1 MYSDHFG
8 LSERP
13 FQLTPDPHYW
23 FESATHR
30 KAMAYLG
37 YGLAQGEGFI
47 VITGEVGA
55 GKTTLASH
63 LLGVVD
69 PARVH
74 VVRIVS
80 PQVAGDDVVRLV
92 AAGLGLSDAGEK
104 SALLARIEGDLA
116 IRARAGQ
123 KALVVIDEAQNLP
136 GETLEELRILSNFQQ
151 DGHAMVQILLLGQ
164 PELRNRLN
172 HDAAL
177 EQLRQRVIA
186 THHLAPMDAAE
197 VEPYVRHRLHR
208 AGWAGKPGIEPAAFE
223 ALHAHSGGIPRKINA
238 LMTRILMLAAL
249 EGRETVDPAL
259 VEAVVLDL
267 EQDETAGE
275 TPPAAPASAHPDPHA
290 LDLAAR
296 IAFLEAQSEE
306 QGVAL
311 RRVLRLLVEWVEA
324 DEGRNG
330 GDPAHRAPAA

>member
-74 VVRIVS
+74 ALRIVS

-104 SALLARIEGDLA
+104 SALLARLWSLT
-116 IRARAGQ
+116 RRRTSPARHWRSFASFRTSSRTGTQ
-123 KALVVIDEAQNLP
+123 WCRSSSSAS
-136 GETLEELRILSNFQQ
+136 RNF
-151 DGHAMVQILLLGQ
+151 
-164 PELRNRLN
+164 
-172 HDAAL
+172 
-177 EQLRQRVIA
+177 A
-186 THHLAPMDAAE
+186 T
-197 VEPYVRHRLHR
+197 
-208 AGWAGKPGIEPAAFE
+208 G
-223 ALHAHSGGIPRKINA
+223 ST
-238 LMTRILMLAAL
+238 MTR
-249 EGRETVDPAL
+249 RSNSC
-259 VEAVVLDL
+259 
-267 EQDETAGE
+267 
-275 TPPAAPASAHPDPHA
+275 AS
-290 LDLAAR
+290 
-296 IAFLEAQSEE
+296 
-306 QGVAL
+306 G
-311 RRVLRLLVEWVEA
+311 
-324 DEGRNG
+324 
-330 GDPAHRAPAA
+330 